1 VPIAESDELVATA
14 RANGNP
20 VEYLRFKDEDHGV
33 RKRRNQIY
41 LGRRV
46 ADFIE
51 RELIGDA
58 PD

>member
-1 VPIAESDELVATA
+1 MPIAESDELVATA

-20 VEYLRFKDEDHGV
+20 VEYLRFKDEDRGV